1 MLQNVVAAACVVA
14 LLVAG
19 VAASAADSD
28 DDGFNQS
35 FMAHTLPNAGPSV
48 STSLGVGLSLGVD
61 PNPNPNPSPISTPTS
76 FPFPSVSSS
85 PELLLLHNDKFLTHF
100 AQLLNITTENLTN
113 LLGNSTNGSATT
125 LTTDSMADESPTLLI
140 VLTVCYAII
149 FVAGVLGNLIT
160 CIVISR
166 NNFMHTAT
174 NFYLF
179 NLAVSDL
186 ILLVSGIPQE
196 LYNLWC
202 PNSYPFTDG
211 ICILESVLSE
221 MAANA
226 TVLTITAF
234 TVERYIAICHPFR
247 QHTMSKLSRAIKFIF
262 AIWMTAFLLALP
274 QAMQFS
280 VVNQEDGYSCTME
293 NDFYAHVFAVSGFIF
308 FCGPMTA
315 ICVLYVLIG
324 MKLKRSRL
332 LQALPRRAYD
342 ANRGVNAQS
351 RVIRMLAVAVAFF
364 LCWAPFHAQRLMAV
378 YGVSLINVC
387 RCQESFNDYFRIL
400 DYTSGVLY
408 FLSTCINPLL
418 YNIMSHK
425 FREAFKITLTR
436 QFGLARNH
444 HHQRSQ
450 YHQHNYSA
458 LMRLQGSMR
467 LQPASC
473 SVNNNALEPYGSY
486 RVVQFRCRDANHQLS
501 LQDSIRTNTTTT
513 TINST
518 SQSAVGSAGVGV
530 GGRRL
535 RKHELYAATPCGS
548 AVPHRLLQSQVS
560 RMSSLSDAN
569 SHSLLETEVGG
580 AVGRGKRTLLAT
592 NNGALL
598 LTPSTESPAEENVQ
612 QPATTRLKL
621 SRVISRRD
629 EAAYSGSC
637 SLPESDSC
645 HSNTAD
651 TSTTE
656 VRKFP
661 WRKKRQKRNV
671 DPGGGGGGG
680 GGGVAG
686 VGYAT
691 PKSL

>member
-186 ILLVSGIPQE
+186 ILLVS
-196 LYNLWC
+196 
-202 PNSYPFTDG
+202 
-211 ICILESVLSE
+211 V
-221 MAANA
+221 
-226 TVLTITAF
+226 
-234 TVERYIAICHPFR
+234 
-247 QHTMSKLSRAIKFIF
+247 
-262 AIWMTAFLLALP
+262 
-274 QAMQFS
+274 
-280 VVNQEDGYSCTME
+280 
-293 NDFYAHVFAVSGFIF
+293 
-308 FCGPMTA
+308 
-315 ICVLYVLIG
+315 
-324 MKLKRSRL
+324 
-332 LQALPRRAYD
+332 
-342 ANRGVNAQS
+342 
-351 RVIRMLAVAVAFF
+351 AVAVAFF

>member
-1 MLQNVVAAACVVA
+1 AAAAAAVAA
-14 LLVAG
+14 
-19 VAASAADSD
+19 AADSD

-35 FMAHTLPNAGPSV
+35 FMAHTLPNARPSV
-48 STSLGVGLSLGVD
+48 ALHPS
-61 PNPNPNPSPISTPTS
+61 PNPNPNPNLY
-76 FPFPSVSSS
+76 PFPHSSPSPS
-85 PELLLLHNDKFLTHF
+85 PELLLLHNDKYLTHF

-113 LLGNSTNGSATT
+113 LLSNSTNGSTT
-125 LTTDSMADESPTLLI
+125 LTTDSSSDESSTLLI

-149 FVAGVLGNLIT
+149 FVGGVLGNLIT

-186 ILLVSGIPQE
+186 ILLVSGKPQIPHGLRDVYLIQLLLLPVSLGIPQE

-202 PNSYPFTDG
+202 PSYPFTDG

-280 VVNQEDGYSCTME
+280 VVNQEDGYSCTMK

-332 LQALPRRAYD
+332 LQELPRRTYD

-351 RVIRMLAVAVAFF
+351 RVIRMLVAVAVAFF

-378 YGVSLINVC
+378 YGDTLINVC
-387 RCQESFNDYFRIL
+387 RCQESFKDYFRIL
-400 DYTSGVLY
+400 YHTSGVLY
-408 FLSTCINPLL
+408 YLSTCINPLL

-436 QFGLARNH
+436 QFGLARN

-518 SQSAVGSAGVGV
+518 SQSAAGCPGGGPGLVGVGVGV

-569 SHSLLETEVGG
+569 AHSLLDTDTVGVGG
-580 AVGRGKRTLLAT
+580 GRGKRTLLAT

-598 LTPSTESPAEENVQ
+598 LSPSAESPAEDNVQ
-612 QPATTRLKL
+612 PQATRLKL

-629 EAAYSGSC
+629 EAAYSGSS
-637 SLPESDSC
+637 SLPEADTC
-645 HSNTAD
+645 HSATDSAAA
-651 TSTTE
+651 E

-661 WRKKRQKRNV
+661 WRKKRQKRNNNEPGGA
-671 DPGGGGGGG
+671 PGGG
-680 GGGVAG
+680 
-686 VGYAT
+686 VGSA
-691 PKSL
+691 

>member
-1 MLQNVVAAACVVA
+1 MLQGVELTLSAAA
-14 LLVAG
+14 
-19 VAASAADSD
+19 AADSD

-35 FMAHTLPNAGPSV
+35 FLAHTLPNARPSV
-48 STSLGVGLSLGVD
+48 GTSLGLF
-61 PNPNPNPSPISTPTS
+61 PTTNTNTNTNS
-76 FPFPSVSSS
+76 FPSASPS

-113 LLGNSTNGSATT
+113 LLSTNSTNGTATAT
-125 LTTDSMADESPTLLI
+125 TTDSNSNESPTLLI
-140 VLTVCYAII
+140 VLTICYAII

-280 VVNQEDGYSCTME
+280 VVNQDDGYSCTME

-351 RVIRMLAVAVAFF
+351 RVIRMLVAVAVAFF

-378 YGVSLINVC
+378 YGLSLINVC
-387 RCQESFNDYFRIL
+387 RCPESFNDYFHIL
-400 DYTSGVLY
+400 NYTSGVLY

-436 QFGLARNH
+436 QFGLARTH

-467 LQPASC
+467 LPPASC
-473 SVNNNALEPYGSY
+473 SVNNNAMEPYGSY

-518 SQSAVGSAGVGV
+518 SQMAVGGAGGGGGGAGSGSGGRRIRNHDLFAATPGVAVPLRLLDTEAGVGV
-530 GGRRL
+530 GG
-535 RKHELYAATPCGS
+535 
-548 AVPHRLLQSQVS
+548 
-560 RMSSLSDAN
+560 
-569 SHSLLETEVGG
+569 
-580 AVGRGKRTLLAT
+580 GRGKRTLLAT

-598 LTPSTESPAEENVQ
+598 LSPSAESPAEDNNT
-612 QPATTRLKL
+612 QPRLKL
-621 SRVISRRD
+621 SRVISRRQD
-629 EAAYSGSC
+629 EAAAFSGSC
-637 SLPESDSC
+637 SLPEQETC
-645 HSNTAD
+645 HSHSSDN
-651 TSTTE
+651 SSGE
-656 VRKFP
+656 IRKFP
-661 WRKKRQKRNV
+661 WRKKRQKRNAANNNE
-671 DPGGGGGGG
+671 PGG
-680 GGGVAG
+680 ATL
-686 VGYAT
+686 GYAT

>member
-1 MLQNVVAAACVVA
+1 MKQSVDFA
-14 LLVAG
+14 L
-19 VAASAADSD
+19 ASSSD
-28 DDGFNQS
+28 DDDGLNQS
-35 FMAHTLPNAGPSV
+35 FMAHTLPNARPSLGPS
-48 STSLGVGLSLGVD
+48 
-61 PNPNPNPSPISTPTS
+61 PSP
-76 FPFPSVSSS
+76 S
-85 PELLLLHNDKFLTHF
+85 PELLLLHNDKFLTHV
-100 AQLLNITTENLTN
+100 AQMLNMTTENLTN
-113 LLGNSTNGSATT
+113 LLTANSTNGTTATAAGTATT
-125 LTTDSMADESPTLLI
+125 TIADNWEESPTLLI
-140 VLTVCYAII
+140 FLTICYALI

-186 ILLVSGIPQE
+186 ILLVAGIPQE
-196 LYNLWC
+196 LYDLWC
-202 PNSYPFTDG
+202 PDSYPFTDG
-211 ICILESVLSE
+211 ICIIESVLSE

-262 AIWMTAFLLALP
+262 AIWLAAFLLALP

-280 VVNQEDGYSCTME
+280 VVNQGDGYSCTME
-293 NDFYAHVFAVSGFIF
+293 NNFYAHVFAVSGFIF

-332 LQALPRRAYD
+332 LQSLPRRAYD
-342 ANRGVNAQS
+342 ANRGLNAQS
-351 RVIRMLAVAVAFF
+351 RVIRMLVAVAVAFF

-387 RCQESFNDYFRIL
+387 RCRDAFNDYYHIL
-400 DYTSGVLY
+400 HYTSGVLY

-444 HHQRSQ
+444 QQHQ

-467 LQPASC
+467 LQPVSC
-473 SVNNNALEPYGSY
+473 SNNNNALEPYGSY

-513 TINST
+513 TINS
-518 SQSAVGSAGVGV
+518 SSLAAVGGAGASGS
-530 GGRRL
+530 GGAGGAAAAAGRRL
-535 RKHELYAATPCGS
+535 RKQDLYATSTGS
-548 AVPHRLLQSQVS
+548 AVPHRLLQTQSS
-560 RMSSLSDAN
+560 RPSDAN
-569 SHSLLETEVGG
+569 THALLDPEVVEVARSHC
-580 AVGRGKRTLLAT
+580 APARAKRTLLAT

-598 LTPSTESPAEENVQ
+598 VATAQSAEEPP
-612 QPATTRLKL
+612 QPATRLKL
-621 SRVISRRD
+621 TRVISRRD
-629 EAAYSGSC
+629 EPGLPDQEAAS
-637 SLPESDSC
+637 
-645 HSNTAD
+645 TA
-651 TSTTE
+651 TMGGGGGGAE
-656 VRKFP
+656 VSKFP
-661 WRKKRQKRNV
+661 WRKKRKKQNAANNNETVNGRT
-671 DPGGGGGGG
+671 
-680 GGGVAG
+680 
-686 VGYAT
+686 GYAT

>member
-1 MLQNVVAAACVVA
+1 MMQGVDFA
-14 LLVAG
+14 L
-19 VAASAADSD
+19 ASDN
-28 DDGFNQS
+28 DDGLNQS
-35 FMAHTLPNAGPSV
+35 FMAHTLPNARPSLRP
-48 STSLGVGLSLGVD
+48 STSRS
-61 PNPNPNPSPISTPTS
+61 PSD
-76 FPFPSVSSS
+76 SSS
-85 PELLLLHNDKFLTHF
+85 PELLLLHNDKFLTHV
-100 AQLLNITTENLTN
+100 AQMLNMTTENLTN
-113 LLGNSTNGSATT
+113 LLAANSTNGSSATATITATT
-125 LTTDSMADESPTLLI
+125 TITNMANSSEESPTLLI
-140 VLTVCYAII
+140 ILTICYALI

-211 ICILESVLSE
+211 ICIVESVLSE

-262 AIWMTAFLLALP
+262 AIWLAAFLLALP

-280 VVNQEDGYSCTME
+280 VVNQDNGYSCTME
-293 NDFYAHVFAVSGFIF
+293 NNFYAHVFAVSGFIF

-332 LQALPRRAYD
+332 LQSLPRRAYD
-342 ANRGVNAQS
+342 ANRGLNAQS
-351 RVIRMLAVAVAFF
+351 RVIRMLVAVAVAFF

-378 YGVSLINVC
+378 YGVSLINAC
-387 RCQESFNDYFRIL
+387 RCRDAFNDYFHIL

-444 HHQRSQ
+444 QQQSQ
-450 YHQHNYSA
+450 YRQHNYSA

-467 LQPASC
+467 LQPVSC
-473 SVNNNALEPYGSY
+473 SNNNNALEPYGSY

-513 TINST
+513 TINS
-518 SQSAVGSAGVGV
+518 SSLAGAGAGGASVPGSGGGGGVVGGGNGGA
-530 GGRRL
+530 GGRRQ
-535 RKHELYAATPCGS
+535 RKQEFYATAPGS

-560 RMSSLSDAN
+560 RLSDGN
-569 SHSLLETEVGG
+569 SHSLLDTNV
-580 AVGRGKRTLLAT
+580 ADVGRHCAAGRAKRTLLAT

-598 LTPSTESPAEENVQ
+598 LATA
-612 QPATTRLKL
+612 QPEDAQPPTRLKL

-629 EAAYSGSC
+629 EPAYSGSS
-637 SLPESDSC
+637 SLPDQETNNGT
-645 HSNTAD
+645 NTTD
-651 TSTTE
+651 TNGGE
-656 VRKFP
+656 LRKFP
-661 WRKKRQKRNV
+661 WRKKRQKQNV
-671 DPGGGGGGG
+671 ANNNEAGGGRN
-680 GGGVAG
+680 
-686 VGYAT
+686 GYAT

>member
-48 STSLGVGLSLGVD
+48 STSLGVGLSLV
-61 PNPNPNPSPISTPTS
+61 
-76 FPFPSVSSS
+76 PFPLPHPFPSLSVSSS

-351 RVIRMLAVAVAFF
+351 RVIRMLVAVAVAFF

-518 SQSAVGSAGVGV
+518 SQSAVGSGGVGV

-535 RKHELYAATPCGS
+535 RKHELYAAAPCGS

-569 SHSLLETEVGG
+569 THSLLETEVGG

-671 DPGGGGGGG
+671 DPGGAGGG